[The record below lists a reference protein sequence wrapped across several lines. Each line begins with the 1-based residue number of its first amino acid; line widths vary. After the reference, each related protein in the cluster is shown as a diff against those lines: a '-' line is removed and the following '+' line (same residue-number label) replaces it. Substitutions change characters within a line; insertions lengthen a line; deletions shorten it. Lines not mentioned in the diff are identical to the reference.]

1 MADTTTTNRALTK
14 IEVGA
19 SDNSWGQ
26 KLNTNFDLIDRAFG
40 ETLTKS
46 TTSGTITLTSAEHGY
61 SRIRLNGTLVGNLI
75 VEFNG
80 TLGGTWVI
88 DNDTA
93 GAFTVTVRVTGQTG
107 LAISQGSSRLVFFN
121 GTDIEEIGT
130 TTADAQV
137 DAIAALV
144 PTADKA
150 MIWSSE
156 TAVSLVST
164 TAYGRSLWNVANE
177 AALKTL
183 INAEAGVDF
192 QAYDS
197 DLAAIALLSTA
208 AFGRSLLE
216 QANAG
221 ALRTLLEMTAN
232 AQSLVTAADYAAM
245 RTLLDLEPAVDFA
258 AIPTSSTLP
267 VGFCGFMRY
276 TADSNLADGAETSG
290 ANVQTLLYSGY
301 FGATSAAYRTG
312 QVQTGTWKNISGG
325 TLRFF
330 GTDSANAVG
339 LMVRTA

>member
-14 IEVGA
+14 VEVGA

-93 GAFTVTVRVTGQTG
+93 GSFTVTVRVTGQTG
-107 LAISQGSSRLVFFN
+107 IEVAQGSNRLVFFN
-121 GTDIEEIGT
+121 GTDIEELGT
-130 TTADAQV
+130 GTADPQIA
-137 DAIAALV
+137 AIAALV

-156 TAVSLVST
+156 TAITLVST
-164 TAYGRSLWNVANE
+164 ATYGRSLWSVASE

-192 QAYDS
+192 QAYDP
-197 DLAAIALLSTA
+197 DLAAIALLTTA
-208 AFGRSLLE
+208 ATGRSLLE
-216 QANAG
+216 
-221 ALRTLLEMTAN
+221 
-232 AQSLVTAADYAAM
+232 AASA
-245 RTLLDLEPAVDFA
+245 A
-258 AIPTSSTLP
+258 AIRSIADAAQEGVLPGIENPTGGTTLE
-267 VGFCGFMRY
+267 
-276 TADSNLADGAETSG
+276 LADAGKLMRMNDASTNTLTIPPNSSVAFEVGTIVYATMQGAG
-290 ANVQTLLYSGY
+290 QTRIKG
-301 FGATSAAYRTG
+301 GTG
-312 QVQTGTWKNISGG
+312 VTVNGVLAGTGNISARYGG
-325 TLRFF
+325 VTMIKVDTNTWDVF
-330 GTDSANAVG
+330 GNIGTFS
-339 LMVRTA
+339 